1 MKVYLSNYR
10 DHWLSP
16 YTILEKV
23 IFWREIDYDEPM
35 IAKWADRLEPFSL
48 ALQSFLNFVHPKIDY
63 VKIDYYDS
71 WNAHNTASK
80 ILYPLLKQL
89 QATKHGSGFI
99 DDEDVPE
106 HLRSTAAEP
115 LTEEDKDCGYPD
127 NNLAARYEWV
137 LNEVLFAL
145 KSDNEDWVTQ
155 FYSGVSDYKTRPCKW
170 DENGKPTLYEMY
182 DGPNHTQKVD
192 WDGRNAYQ
200 KRIDNGFRLMGK
212 YWQTFWD

>member
-23 IFWREIDYDEPM
+23 IFWRKIDYDEPM
-35 IAKWADRLEPFSL
+35 IEKWVNRLEPFSL
-48 ALQSFLNFVHPKIDY
+48 ALQSFLSFVHPKIDY

-89 QATKHGSGFI
+89 QETKHGSGFI

-115 LTEEDKDCGYPD
+115 LTDEEKNNGYSD
-127 NNLAARYEWV
+127 NNLEARYDWV

-145 KSDNEDWVTQ
+145 KSDNEDWEEQ
-155 FYSGVSDYKTRPCKW
+155 FWHEHPEFDFKKYPE
-170 DENGKPTLYEMY
+170 DEGKSVIPVRWKKE
-182 DGPNHTQKVD
+182 GKID
-192 WDGRNAYQ
+192 WEGRKAYQ
-200 KRIDNGFRLMGK
+200 ERISNGFRLMGK
-212 YWQTFWD
+212 YWTSFWD